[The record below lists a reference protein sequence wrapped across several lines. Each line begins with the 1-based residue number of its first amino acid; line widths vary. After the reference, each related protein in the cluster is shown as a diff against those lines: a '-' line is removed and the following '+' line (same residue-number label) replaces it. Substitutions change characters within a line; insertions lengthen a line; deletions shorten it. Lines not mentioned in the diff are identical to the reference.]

1 MRILGRLALLFVVV
15 PVIELALLIQ
25 IGQLVG
31 LLPTVALVV
40 FTGVTGAWLARA
52 EGLRVFFRFQQE
64 LAAGRLP
71 GQSLLDGIAVL
82 VGGAFLLTPGVLTDV
97 VGFSLLL
104 PVSRHWIQRR
114 VRKRLERGIADGT
127 IRVMTTGSMGGFG
140 FGGRR
145 AGEDVGD
152 RESSPDV
159 EVGERAPVDRRSSP
173 GERPGSPGL
182 DSSKGIVIEEDD
194 G

>member
-1 MRILGRLALLFVVV
+1 ALLFVIV
-15 PVIELALLIQ
+15 PIIELILLIE

-52 EGLRVFFRFQQE
+52 EGLRVFFQFQRE
-64 LAAGRLP
+64 LASGRLP
-71 GQSLLDGIAVL
+71 GQALLDGISVL

-104 PVSRHWIQRR
+104 PFTRRWIQRR
-114 VRKRLERGIADGT
+114 VRKRLEGRIADGT
-127 IRVMTTGSMGGFG
+127 IRVVTMGRSEGFG
-140 FGGRR
+140 FGGRWGGPG
-145 AGEDVGD
+145 GEQSDAPGT
-152 RESSPDV
+152 
-159 EVGERAPVDRRSSP
+159 GE
-173 GERPGSPGL
+173 PGSVRSGEL
-182 DSSKGIVIEEDD
+182 DPSKGIVVEPKD